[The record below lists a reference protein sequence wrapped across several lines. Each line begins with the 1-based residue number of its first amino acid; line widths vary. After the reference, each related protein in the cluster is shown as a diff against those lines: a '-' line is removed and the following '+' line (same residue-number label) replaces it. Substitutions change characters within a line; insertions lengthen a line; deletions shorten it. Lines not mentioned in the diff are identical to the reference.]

1 MYHLSLAF
9 HPRAIVC
16 SNNARSNDLLGL
28 PLPRHTWSSSTH
40 SRRLPRVC
48 RNPNVSRSSITDTSP
63 SRIVASGTKKP
74 NKPSA
79 RRPAPPDY
87 AGRCCRPI
95 STGPDNKAIKQPRCS
110 PSLDVYLTSTHSYK
124 PVGAGHSNK
133 DSRRAHF
140 SDTRRGP
147 AGGDCRPFV
156 SRVPAAASAYFFFID
171 MISCST
177 VFFLLD
183 FPSLLSLH
191 LVVAPPS
198 FPRSCRLHLWP
209 ALACLEL
216 AGQMLS

>member
-1 MYHLSLAF
+1 MEQ
-9 HPRAIVC
+9 
-16 SNNARSNDLLGL
+16 
-28 PLPRHTWSSSTH
+28 
-40 SRRLPRVC
+40 
-48 RNPNVSRSSITDTSP
+48 
-63 SRIVASGTKKP
+63 KKP

-79 RRPAPPDY
+79 RQSYPPDY

-216 AGQMLS
+216 AGRTLSWAFFFASASFFVVYFLFPQRPIGLFGITFAPTSAARRNCVVPDQISRVKIVLRGCLMNE